1 MDGKGRRWILLRITM
16 ILMCLPTLFMP
27 GHTAQVGATGVTT
40 TVEAGTPMTTE
51 EHNALTRR
59 ALNLIG
65 WPRNAH
71 YGFLATWPSDRLD
84 HLVKWMELGF
94 HIDGPWQSDELA
106 LVLDVLDSYG
116 ATYGESR
123 FSEIVRAA
131 VLAGSG
137 GTRQDLWMVRDNG
150 QAISVAAWYPTAGR
164 IGIWDGLFDDG
175 VLAAH
180 YHWDFLTGPYVHIDG
195 RVDLRHVIIAHE
207 FGHVLAHGLQAEA
220 AAAGHYRTSLEHIY
234 SHFVDPS
241 QRPHGYGS
249 TQESL
254 ATEIAVWALG
264 IGRPPEVTKFRNAFL
279 RPTVEGS
286 AWVEEAMLLL
296 AQASAHGA
304 R

>member
-1 MDGKGRRWILLRITM
+1 MDGKGRRWILVRITM
-16 ILMCLPTLFMP
+16 ILMCLPVLFMP
-27 GHTAQVGATGVTT
+27 GRTAQVDAMGVTT
-40 TVEAGTPMTTE
+40 TVKTGTPMTTE

-59 ALNLIG
+59 ALNLVG
-65 WPRNAH
+65 WPRNLH

-84 HLVKWMELGF
+84 RLVKWMELGF
-94 HIDGPWQSDELA
+94 RIDGPWQSDELN
-106 LVLDVLDSYG
+106 LVLDVMGDFS
-116 ATYGESR
+116 AIYGESR
-123 FSEIVRAA
+123 FAEIVRAA

-137 GTRQDLWMVRDNG
+137 GTRQDLWLVKDNG

-164 IGIWDGLFDDG
+164 ISIWNGLFDDG

-180 YHWDFLTGPYVHIDG
+180 YHWDFLTGPYVHTDNEIDLT
-195 RVDLRHVIIAHE
+195 RVIVGHE
-207 FGHVLAHGLQAEA
+207 FGHIVIHGLQAEA
-220 AAAGHYRTSLEHIY
+220 EAAGYHRASLEHIY
-234 SHFVDPS
+234 SHFADPS
-241 QRPHGYGS
+241 LRPHGYGS

-286 AWVEEAMLLL
+286 SWVEEAMPLL